1 VTKPHVP
8 SGFERAIQYPLLE
21 AIFNR
26 RSRRVARGVQ
36 SVKAGSLSYTSELE
50 AQPLEPLE
58 EAVFIAAIGR
68 TGRFTPPDRPFQ
80 DERGANILGSPNSSF
95 AARTAG
101 SADNGQMTH
110 FFMMN
115 DSGVYYLDHSRG
127 GKAPLELTAE
137 SLLAN
142 ADAVKVKLAERRLE
156 FPRRYPFYLDSNR
169 FLSNVPGS
177 TLFIPVV
184 DSTGNL
190 INLLLYGLQF
200 PPGQRPLWVDE
211 LNGFRPLA
219 PRRWLDNGFLS
230 DNLRVNLNAAQRF
243 RIDVEVHL
251 LLQNLS
257 LTAQALGLGGW
268 IHASPNGRHL
278 LGHPG
283 YTTAE
288 NRGLG
293 FRWTIPDRSPL
304 PNANLQALGHA
315 VGLDGVIQGF
325 CPPYYPTMSD
335 AVDAWLKVKFDPET
349 GVYRDR
355 RVLGSIFKGGLE
367 ETYIAECPGFSEES
381 IECVKDIC
389 EAMYETHG
397 RFPAPFTIMD
407 AMHAPGI
414 WFQAHHLDLGYYDAL
429 FRDGYSSTQR
439 DHDCDWHSER

>member
-1 VTKPHVP
+1 MSKPSP
-8 SGFERAIQYPLLE
+8 RGFERAIAYPLLD
-21 AIFNR
+21 AILNR
-26 RSRRVARGVQ
+26 RSRRVARGV
-36 SVKAGSLSYTSELE
+36 KAINAGSLSYSSTTE

-58 EAVFIAAIGR
+58 EAVLIACIGR

-80 DERGANILGSPNSSF
+80 DERGTNILGSPNSSF
-95 AARTAG
+95 AARAAG

-115 DSGVYYLDHSRG
+115 DSGVFYLDHARG
-127 GKAPLELTAE
+127 GGTRLELTAE
-137 SLLAN
+137 SLLEN
-142 ADAVKVKLAERRLE
+142 AELVKVRVAERRLD

-177 TLFIPVV
+177 TVFIPVV

-211 LNGFRPLA
+211 LNGFRPYA
-219 PRRWLDNGFLS
+219 PRRWITSGFLS
-230 DNLRVNLNAAQRF
+230 DNLRVNINAAQRF

-293 FRWTIPDRSPL
+293 FRWTVPDRSPL
-304 PNANLQALGHA
+304 PDADLKAFGHA
-315 VGLDGVIQGF
+315 VGLDGLIQGF
-325 CPPYYPTMSD
+325 CPPYYPSMSA
-335 AVDAWLKVKFDPET
+335 AVDAWLQLKFEP
-349 GVYRDR
+349 GKGIYQNRA
-355 RVLGSIFKGGLE
+355 VLGQVFRPGLADR
-367 ETYIAECPGFSEES
+367 YIDECPPFSPES

-389 EAMYETHG
+389 ESIYSTHG
-397 RFPAPFTIMD
+397 RFPPPLTVMD
-407 AMHAPGI
+407 AMHSPGI
-414 WFQAHHLDLGYYDAL
+414 WFQAHHLDLGYYDAT
-429 FRDGYSSTQR
+429 FQDGYSETQR
-439 DHDCDWHSER
+439 DHDCDWHNE